1 MSKREDEGYLLI
13 DDIDRIVKNL
23 TTLRKDDNYTL
34 IAASYKLV
42 ELQTENDLLRQAL
55 ESATNWLERAAMG
68 CHVDATASER
78 EQGASQYNDAAWR
91 ARKVLN
97 TAIRVNRIP
106 TEVATMR
113 EQQKECNG

>member
-34 IAASYKLV
+34 IAASYKLA

-55 ESATNWLERAAMG
+55 ESATSWLERAAMG
-68 CHVDATASER
+68 CD
-78 EQGASQYNDAAWR
+78 QGASQYNDAAWR

-97 TAIRVNRIP
+97 TAIRLNRIP
-106 TEVATMR
+106 TDVATMR